1 MSHTRALCFCISRQ
15 VSRHHADFAS
25 QSSSSPP
32 TSSPPSS
39 VSSPPKTSA
48 GATCGTSSQLPGR
61 HTAARRLSR
70 DQRSLRGAKGETRKG
85 VSREAAAS
93 RTIEERAVDHRLRD
107 MPSEW
112 ERPSVVAEEVA
123 VESRRSPPTKSP
135 SNPSKRQ
142 TTTTTPPPRAAPS
155 VSFTSSVGAR
165 TPPRSRSVPPG
176 GTRANNTSN
185 TNNTGSSGAFMQVR
199 IRIRQCIVQFVACDI
214 VCMHAYSLIWLAFNV
229 SPPLVCPRGGFSDVF
244 IVSSVLVL
252 SFV

>member
-1 MSHTRALCFCISRQ
+1 MVSVHVSHTHTLCFCISRQ

-32 TSSPPSS
+32 SSSPPSS
-39 VSSPPKTSA
+39 VVSSPPKTSA
-48 GATCGTSSQLPGR
+48 GTSGTSSQLPGR

-70 DQRSLRGAKGETRKG
+70 DQRSLRGAKGEARKG

-93 RTIEERAVDHRLRD
+93 RIIEERAVDHRLRD

-112 ERPSVVAEEVA
+112 ERPSVVAEEAA
-123 VESRRSPPTKSP
+123 VESRSSPRTKSP

-142 TTTTTPPPRAAPS
+142 TTTTTTPPPAAPS

-176 GTRANNTSN
+176 GTRANNT
-185 TNNTGSSGAFMQVR
+185 NNTGTIGGGSGSAFMQVR

-214 VCMHAYSLIWLAFNV
+214 VCMLSLIWWLTLAF
-229 SPPLVCPRGGFSDVF
+229 
-244 IVSSVLVL
+244 SVRCVPWCFL
-252 SFV
+252 

>member
-1 MSHTRALCFCISRQ
+1 MVSVHVSHTHTLCFCISRQ

-32 TSSPPSS
+32 SSSPPSS
-39 VSSPPKTSA
+39 VVSSPPKTSA
-48 GATCGTSSQLPGR
+48 GTSGISGTSSQLPGR

-70 DQRSLRGAKGETRKG
+70 DQRSLRGAKGEARKG

-93 RTIEERAVDHRLRD
+93 RIIEERAVDHRLRD

-112 ERPSVVAEEVA
+112 ERPSVVAEEAA
-123 VESRRSPPTKSP
+123 VESRTKSPSKP

-142 TTTTTPPPRAAPS
+142 TTTTTTTPPAAPS

-176 GTRANNTSN
+176 GTRVNN
-185 TNNTGSSGAFMQVR
+185 TNNTGTIGGGSGSAFMQVR

-214 VCMHAYSLIWLAFNV
+214 VCMLSLIWWLTLAF
-229 SPPLVCPRGGFSDVF
+229 
-244 IVSSVLVL
+244 SVRCVPWCFL
-252 SFV
+252 